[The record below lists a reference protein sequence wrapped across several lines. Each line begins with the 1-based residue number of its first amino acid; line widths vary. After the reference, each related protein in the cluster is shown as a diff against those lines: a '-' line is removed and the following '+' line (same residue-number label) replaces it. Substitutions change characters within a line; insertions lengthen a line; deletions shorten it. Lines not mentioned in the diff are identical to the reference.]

1 MSNKSFGVFKILLW
15 ALLALNFAITV
26 FVLAFGITIWSGV
39 NIPSTGFLVLVL
51 VAFGANIALAFW
63 LFTSLFRHK

>member
-1 MSNKSFGVFKILLW
+1 MSEKSFGIFKKVLW
-15 ALLALNFAITV
+15 VLLALNFAITV

-39 NIPSTGFLVLVL
+39 NIPNTGFLVFVL
-51 VAFGANIALAFW
+51 VAFGTNIALAFW